1 MNWAMGVS
9 RFEAHDGVAF
19 SVGAVSPRKRFG
31 KSIEAIVLK
40 SIRVGLGRLLG
51 GVVYHIDIDIGQT
64 GLSAGVSPGQNSQDL
79 QDAVGVFQEA
89 IENGMR

>member
-1 MNWAMGVS
+1 
-9 RFEAHDGVAF
+9 
-19 SVGAVSPRKRFG
+19 
-31 KSIEAIVLK
+31 
-40 SIRVGLGRLLG
+40 LGRLLG